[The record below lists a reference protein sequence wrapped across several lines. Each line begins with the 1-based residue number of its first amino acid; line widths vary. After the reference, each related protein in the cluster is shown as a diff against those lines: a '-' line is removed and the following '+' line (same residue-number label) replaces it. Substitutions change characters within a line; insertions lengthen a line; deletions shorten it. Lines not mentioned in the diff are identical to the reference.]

1 MQDASLRP
9 SLKDI
14 DEELT
19 HLVSEQEALNESLA
33 EKRQQDQALLH
44 QMLPPQVGITLCY
57 AQCGLLHH
65 VENWQLEVICQLSSH
80 MNDQLLKVLPGES
93 IQIWVAQAQLN
104 SLDTA
109 YPQA

>member
-1 MQDASLRP
+1 MLSLVYLQDASLRP

-44 QMLPPQVGITLCY
+44 QMLPPQVST
-57 AQCGLLHH
+57 
-65 VENWQLEVICQLSSH
+65 S
-80 MNDQLLKVLPGES
+80 
-93 IQIWVAQAQLN
+93 
-104 SLDTA
+104 
-109 YPQA
+109 